1 MAATAQHLLP
11 VAAIA
16 FPESELSRNWIRC
29 NRCRA

>member
-16 FPESELSRNWIRC
+16 FSGVRTEPKLDPLQQVSR
-29 NRCRA
+29 